1 MAPFKIKCD
10 GEGEIIPNYCLS
22 EWLKKEYG
30 LTLVTLNELPE
41 DNLEL
46 DILQMF
52 TAISRE
58 LVEANSEMK
67 VSQTAYLF
75 IANFSTFNMWKDMGE
90 CWEKFMDSPV
100 FTHIATSSGR
110 AFLDP
115 NGDSDISTLKTDET
129 ENILPIAADG
139 SQLQA
144 VVAATSGRS
153 FVLQGPPGTGKVR
166 L

>member
-1 MAPFKIKCD
+1 M
-10 GEGEIIPNYCLS
+10 S
-22 EWLKKEYG
+22 E
-30 LTLVTLNELPE
+30 
-41 DNLEL
+41 
-46 DILQMF
+46 
-52 TAISRE
+52 R
-58 LVEANSEMK
+58 
-67 VSQTAYLF
+67 
-75 IANFSTFNMWKDMGE
+75 
-90 CWEKFMDSPV
+90 WEKFMASPV

-153 FVLQGPPGTGKVR
+153 LCCKAR
-166 L
+166 LEPEKARPSLT